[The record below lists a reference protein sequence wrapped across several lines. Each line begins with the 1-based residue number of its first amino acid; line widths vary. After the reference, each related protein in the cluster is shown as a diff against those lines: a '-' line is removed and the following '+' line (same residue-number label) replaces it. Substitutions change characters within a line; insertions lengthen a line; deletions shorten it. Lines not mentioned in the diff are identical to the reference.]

1 MTIQLLIFQLLILKH
16 RKYFHQLDESAKNS
30 KDAFHQPQDK
40 MKYDSFKRI
49 KIPETVLKK
58 YIKTFEELFTVSIL
72 LKSLSPLRIFY
83 SFI

>member
-1 MTIQLLIFQLLILKH
+1 MIAL
-16 RKYFHQLDESAKNS
+16 SAS
-30 KDAFHQPQDK
+30 KFWNR
-40 MKYDSFKRI
+40 F
-49 KIPETVLKK
+49 KK